1 MGHPQAGI
9 FPLFNGDG
17 VVKPLP
23 QKAVIGFRFVWW
35 SHLEIL
41 DRANNG
47 FSMAVKKSFFMR
59 VNSIDTDG
67 VKKGFDLEMLSAIAE
82 RVSIPIIASG
92 GAGCKEDFLTLF
104 RQESRVDAGLAAS
117 IFHRKEVPIPVLK
130 EYLAENGIPTRI
142 LKD

>member
-47 FSMAVKKSFFMR
+47 FSMAVKKSFFMST
-59 VNSIDTDG
+59 VIDEEGIFPVASAKMGPQQRQNTIFRLDFTTQDPT
-67 VKKGFDLEMLSAIAE
+67 KFREADKALEKMGFTVQMPN
-82 RVSIPIIASG
+82 RRG
-92 GAGCKEDFLTLF
+92 
-104 RQESRVDAGLAAS
+104 
-117 IFHRKEVPIPVLK
+117 
-130 EYLAENGIPTRI
+130 NGIEGFI
-142 LKD
+142 GKIS